1 VSQGRHGTSEHASR
15 CRVADAD
22 RSGCDWGQGDR
33 RFSAGQP
40 ARATAD
46 WQSPRSSSRRMCR
59 TRPYLTGG
67 YPASSAVSEDG
78 RRTVCWLACF
88 YSVRAVIDLWARRQ
102 DGFRLHSEWLRSSRR
117 RPAHSSRRGAGPH
130 FSSARADGLGR
141 SPGGRAWPE
150 LRRQPTAYGF
160 LAVKDVIVC
169 PGPHA
174 TVMGALPLEVSRLRR
189 AGGSLRPPARNV
201 PVIHRLRLHS
211 GR

>member
-1 VSQGRHGTSEHASR
+1 MSEGRHVTSEHASR

-40 ARATAD
+40 ARDTAD

-59 TRPYLTGG
+59 TRPYLTVG

-88 YSVRAVIDLWARRQ
+88 DSVRAVIDLWARRQ
-102 DGFRLHSEWLRSSRR
+102 DGFSLHSEWLRSSRG
-117 RPAHSSRRGAGPH
+117 RPAHSSRRGAGPR

-141 SPGGRAWPE
+141 SPRGAGMAGTPTPADRVRLSQSRTSSAVRDRTQPSRGSCRWRCRGSAE
-150 LRRQPTAYGF
+150 L
-160 LAVKDVIVC
+160 
-169 PGPHA
+169 
-174 TVMGALPLEVSRLRR
+174 
-189 AGGSLRPPARNV
+189 AGSFDRPPETCQCS
-201 PVIHRLRLHS
+201 I
-211 GR
+211 G